1 MDVGELG
8 LLEIARDI
16 IAVGVDQRHHRLAGG
31 CISARAQRE
40 IGDDTVDGRA
50 DGRSFKIDTREVA
63 VGERL
68 RITRERFFG
77 LRTSFVALLA
87 SSEEHTSELQS
98 LMRIASDVV
107 YLTKKKT
114 SK

>member
-68 RITRERFFG
+68 RITRARFFG
-77 LRTSFVALLA
+77 LRTSLDRKSTRLNSSHYCA
-87 SSEEHTSELQS
+87 SRLPSS
-98 LMRIASDVV
+98 A
-107 YLTKKKT
+107 
-114 SK
+114 